1 MVNNK
6 EKVFVPEVIPESSRA
21 LSIEEFSDKWKDFQD
36 FVKSQLKDGVDYGK
50 VPGIAKPFL
59 MLPGAQKIMSRYI
72 TRPEY
77 EVIDS
82 IEDWDRELFSF
93 QIKCVLRLMSDDR
106 VVGEGI
112 GSCNSFEEKY
122 RYMWVTE
129 KKLEGRK
136 PLAKRTKK
144 GKYGTWTEYKLERKD
159 LASVHNTILKMAK
172 KRAVVDASLTLSNAS
187 EYFTQDIED
196 MEIVQEGKIP
206 DYPEEVITS
215 KKWQEL
221 HPDKI
226 TEVEDSPITP
236 TQIDEIKNLAR
247 EIGYKKLD
255 LATYKQHPEAYHEDM
270 KVFNTMK
277 NLIDDI
283 KTIRKERVV
292 KEGFL
297 KKYAVSDWN
306 ELHRVPPQRLKEMID
321 ELIDLPLA
329 NEPEKIELK
338 KLTKAEKIEL
348 IKDKTTELGYTETS
362 PEVTSMLTPYGVFNL
377 SQLVSLSG
385 EVLGKILR
393 EEFGEESPE
402 GKKEKGH

>member
-1 MVNNK
+1 MSNNK

-50 VPGIAKPFL
+50 VPGIEKPFL

-77 EVIDS
+77 EVINS
-82 IEDWDRELFSF
+82 VEDWDRGLFSF

-144 GKYGTWTEYKLERKD
+144 GRYGVYTEYKLERKD

-196 MEIVQEGKIP
+196 MVDPVVEEEK
-206 DYPEEVITS
+206 PE
-215 KKWQEL
+215 
-221 HPDKI
+221 PDKNP
-226 TEVEDSPITP
+226 EAITP
-236 TQIDEIKNLAR
+236 TQIDELKALAL
-247 EIGYKKLD
+247 EIGYKKLELD
-255 LATYKQHPEAYHEDM
+255 KYKRDPKLYHEDM
-270 KVFNTMK
+270 KVFRKMK
-277 NLIDDI
+277 TLI
-283 KTIRKERVV
+283 TEVNVLRKERVI
-292 KEGFL
+292 KGEEGFL
-297 KKYAVSDWN
+297 DRYAISDWN
-306 ELHRVPPQRLKEMID
+306 ELHRVTPQRLGEMI
-321 ELIDLPLA
+321 EKLKKLPLA
-329 NEPEKIELK
+329 NEPEKVELPK
-338 KLTKAEKIEL
+338 RTKAEKIQL
-348 IKDKTTELGYTETS
+348 IKDKTVELGYKPKS
-362 PEVTSMLTPYGVFNL
+362 PEVTKMLTAYGIFNL
-377 SQLVSLSG
+377 DQLVSLD
-385 EVLGKILR
+385 GKTLDRILR
-393 EEFGEESPE
+393 EEFGEER
-402 GKKEKGH
+402 G